1 MAAVWTARQFH
12 NPPEESHEHPFLVAL
27 WEAVGDDAAGRF
39 DCRVYA
45 RNAGVAGSDP
55 AVLEMLVAGEVEFFT
70 QMGGILGQLAP
81 VMEIQGLPFAFTS
94 SEQVY
99 RVMDGELGA
108 LLRKELAA
116 KGIHCFARG
125 LMENGFRQISTVERP
140 IKTVDDL
147 VGLKLRIPGGRMF
160 ADLFESL
167 GAAPVVVTIAELYEA
182 LKTRRVHGQ
191 ENPLVVTEVN
201 RLYEVTRY
209 VAITDHM
216 WSGFNLLANGRFWRG
231 LPPDVQAIIARDVAT
246 HVARQR
252 EYTRRLNR
260 DLPSPPAAPQSR
272 PRVAARGAR
281 ARPHLGRRRKL
292 PAPTR
297 RRVLPALEDRARRDG
312 VAAARSRGG
321 ATHLTASG
329 LTGEPTAPVNGSGGA
344 TKRNS

>member
-12 NPPEESHEHPFLVAL
+12 NQPEESHQHPCLVDL
-27 WEAVGDDAAGRF
+27 WKAVREETAGRF

-45 RNAGVAGSDP
+45 QNAGVPGSDP
-55 AVLEMLVAGEVEFFT
+55 AVLEMLVAGDLEFFT

-81 VMEIQGLPFAFTS
+81 IMEIQGLPFAFTS

-167 GAAPVVVTIAELYEA
+167 GAVPVVVTIAELYEA

-209 VAITDHM
+209 VAITNHM

-231 LPPDVQAIIARDVAT
+231 LPPDVQAIIARNVAT

-260 DLPSPPAAPQSR
+260 DLASR
-272 PRVAARGAR
+272 LAERGLVLTSADVESF
-281 ARPHLGRRRKL
+281 RRRL
-292 PAPTR
+292 GDGFYR
-297 RRVLPALEDRARRDG
+297 RWKTEL
-312 VAAARSRGG
+312 G
-321 ATHLTASG
+321 ATAWRLLEAEVGPLT
-329 LTGEPTAPVNGSGGA
+329 
-344 TKRNS
+344 

>member
-1 MAAVWTARQFH
+1 MASVWTARQFH
-12 NPPEESHEHPFLVAL
+12 NQPEESHQHPFLLDL
-27 WEAVGDDAAGRF
+27 WQAVREETAGRF

-45 RNAGVAGSDP
+45 QNAGVPGSDP
-55 AVLEMLVAGEVEFFT
+55 AVLEMLVKGELEFFT

-99 RVMDGELGA
+99 RVMDGALGA

-116 KGIHCFARG
+116 KGIHCFAGG

-160 ADLFESL
+160 ADLFASL
-167 GAAPVVVTIAELYEA
+167 GAAPVVVTIAELYDA
-182 LKTRRVHGQ
+182 LATRRVHGQ

-209 VAITDHM
+209 VAITNHM
-216 WSGFNLLANGRFWRG
+216 WSGFNLLANGRFWSG
-231 LPPDVQAIIARDVAT
+231 LPPDVQAIIERNVAT

-252 EYTRRLNR
+252 EYTRRLNHE
-260 DLPSPPAAPQSR
+260 LESR
-272 PRVAARGAR
+272 LVQRWLVLTSADVAGF
-281 ARPHLGRRRKL
+281 RRRL
-292 PAPTR
+292 GDGFYR
-297 RRVLPALEDRARRDG
+297 RWKAEL
-312 VAAARSRGG
+312 G
-321 ATHLTASG
+321 ATTWQLLEAEVGPLT
-329 LTGEPTAPVNGSGGA
+329 
-344 TKRNS
+344 